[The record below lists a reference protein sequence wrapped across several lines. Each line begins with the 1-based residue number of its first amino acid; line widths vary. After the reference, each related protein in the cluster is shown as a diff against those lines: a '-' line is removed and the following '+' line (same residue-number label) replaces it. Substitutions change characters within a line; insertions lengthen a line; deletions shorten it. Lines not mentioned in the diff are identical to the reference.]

1 MDFLKIGI
9 LGRPHGLRGDMKAT
23 FDVDGLNDLD
33 AFSEFYVRDVKA
45 VGGYRPISIEN
56 VLARSDYYLV
66 HLSEV
71 NNRDE
76 ADRYRQTEIWVDK
89 SELPTPGEN
98 EYYYCELEGSDVLW
112 DENPFGKVESILE
125 IAGCYHMMI
134 LKKDQK
140 RLVVPIKDRY
150 FDAFDRENR
159 QVKVLNIEE
168 LL

>member
-9 LGRPHGLRGDMKAT
+9 IGKPHGLRGDIKAT
-23 FDVDGLNDLD
+23 FYVDSLSDLD

-45 VGGYRPISIEN
+45 LGGYRRISIEN
-56 VLARSDYYLV
+56 ILVRSDYYLV

-71 NNRDE
+71 DSRDE
-76 ADRYRQTEIWVDK
+76 ADKYRQTEIWVDR
-89 SELPTPGEN
+89 SELPTPDEN
-98 EYYYCELEGSDVLW
+98 EYYYCELEGSDVFW

-125 IAGCYHMMI
+125 IAGCHHMVI
-134 LKKDQK
+134 LKEDQK
-140 RLVVPIKDRY
+140 RLVVPIEDRY
-150 FDAFDRENR
+150 FDSFDRDNR